1 MKIIKVRDYEAMS
14 KKAAVIVSSQI
25 NMKNDCVLGLATGD
39 TPLGMYKE
47 LIKMYKEEIIDF
59 KEVTTFN
66 LDEYYGISGEN
77 EQSYKYYMDQNFFNH
92 INIKPE
98 NTHIPNGMAEDIEE
112 ETRRYD
118 SLIQGVGDIDLQI
131 LGIGRNGHIGFN
143 EPDVKFEACT
153 HLVDLDDET
162 IEANSRFFEDIKDVP
177 KKAISMGI
185 KNIMHADKIILIASG
200 IEKADVIKETIE
212 GSISPNVPASVLQL
226 HPNTIFILDEAAAS
240 KLNI

>member
-77 EQSYKYYMDQNFFNH
+77 EQSYKYYMDKNFFNH

-112 ETRRYD
+112 EARRYD
-118 SLIQGVGDIDLQI
+118 SLIQGMGDIDLQI

-162 IEANSRFFEDIKDVP
+162 IEANSRFFDDIEDVP

>member
-1 MKIIKVRDYEAMS
+1 MKIIKVKDYEAMS

-47 LIKMYKEEIIDF
+47 LIRMHNEEIIDF
-59 KEVTTFN
+59 KDVTTFN

-77 EQSYKYYMDQNFFNH
+77 DQSYKYYMDHNFFNH
-92 INIKPE
+92 INIDPKK
-98 NTHIPNGMAEDIEE
+98 TYIPNGMAEDIIDECI
-112 ETRRYD
+112 RYD
-118 SLIQGVGDIDLQI
+118 KLIQENGDIDLQV

-153 HLVDLDDET
+153 HLVELDEET
-162 IEANSRFFEDIKDVP
+162 IEANSRFFDNIDEVP

-200 IEKADVIKETIE
+200 LDKADAVKAAVE

-226 HPNTIFILDEAAAS
+226 HPNTIFILDEEAAS
-240 KLNI
+240 KLSI